1 VTICTRVVACAL
13 ALAACACGDG
23 RNQRAAALPPTPPTP
38 APTTPAPPPAPGS
51 FADDVQFLRAHTDV
65 VVLQSPDGSARL
77 AIAPGYQGRVMTSTA
92 AGEAGTSF
100 GFIDRSVIALDA
112 RQPHMTVLGGE
123 DRVWLGPEGG
133 QFGLYFAPGAA
144 FDTDH
149 WQVPEPIDWGGW
161 PVTSQAA
168 DTIVFA
174 EPMTVTNA
182 SGTTFDLRVDRTI
195 HLLAHDAIVQA
206 LGTAPGPT
214 THVVGFESDTRITN
228 TGAVAWTK
236 HTGLVSIWIIGQMR
250 PTPET
255 TIVVPFKTGST
266 RDLGPILHDAYFGRP
281 PASRLKVGDGVVF
294 FRADGVSRGK
304 IGVPPPRARRVLGS
318 YDASGRVLTII
329 TFDMPPAPNGY
340 VNSMWEH
347 QADPYAGDVANAYND
362 GPLGPGQPPLGPF
375 YELESSS
382 PAAALASGE
391 SMGHV
396 RRTIHLQGP
405 EAELDA
411 VSRAVLGVSVTDI
424 ASALP
429 PSPAAAAAAQPAR

>member
-1 VTICTRVVACAL
+1 VTISTRIVVCAM
-13 ALAACACGDG
+13 AIVACACGDG
-23 RNQRAAALPPTPPTP
+23 RNQRAAALPSTPP
-38 APTTPAPPPAPGS
+38 PPPPAATASPAAPGS
-51 FADDVQFLRAHTDV
+51 FADDVQLLRAHTDI

-77 AIAPGYQGRVMTSTA
+77 AIAPGYQARVMTSTA

-100 GFIDRSVIALDA
+100 GYLHRPGIELGA

-123 DRVWLGPEGG
+123 DRIWLGPEGG

-168 DTIVFA
+168 DTIAFA
-174 EPMTVTNA
+174 RQMTVTNA
-182 SGTTFDLRVDRTI
+182 SGTTFDLHVDRTI
-195 HLLAHDAIVQA
+195 RLLGHDAIVQA
-206 LGTAPGPT
+206 LGTPPGPT
-214 THVVGFESDTRITN
+214 THVVGFESDTRMTN

-236 HTGLVSIWIIGQMR
+236 PTGLLSIWIIGQFR

-255 TIVVPFKTGST
+255 TIVVPFKTGPP

-281 PASRLKVGDGVVF
+281 PASRLKVGDRAVF
-294 FRADGVSRGK
+294 FRADGQSRGK
-304 IGVPPPRARRVLGS
+304 IGIPAPRARRVLGS
-318 YDASGRVLTII
+318 YDAGRHVLTIV

-347 QADPYAGDVANAYND
+347 QKDPYAGDVANAYND

-382 PAAALASGE
+382 PAAALAPGE

-405 EAELDA
+405 DAELDA
-411 VSRAVLGVSVTDI
+411 VSRAVLGASLADI
-424 ASALP
+424 TSALP
-429 PSPAAAAAAQPAR
+429 PSPAAAAPER